1 MNNDYRKANEIL
13 TNIFDNLSQNLLKD
27 SANITNGWKYV
38 LSSIKSRNNKN
49 IGELL
54 ISHTRVVDLKNGI
67 LLVETDHPGYIQTLQ
82 MYNSYIIRGMNKK
95 YPELEIKTLS
105 FRLKGTNF
113 ELKDIKEKTNEEK
126 YTEEEIES
134 KTTIRSDLP
143 EELKIKFEEL
153 KKEIKKRHIDQN

>member
-38 LSSIKSRNNKN
+38 LSSIKSRNNIN

>member
-134 KTTIRSDLP
+134 KTIIRSDLP

>member
-27 SANITNGWKYV
+27 SANITNGWKYI

>member
-13 TNIFDNLSQNLLKD
+13 TNIFDNLSKNLLKD

>member
-67 LLVETDHPGYIQTLQ
+67 LLVEIDHPGYIQTLQ

>member
-54 ISHTRVVDLKNGI
+54 IAHTRVVDLKNGI

-95 YPELEIKTLS
+95 YPELEINKA
-105 FRLKGTNF
+105 
-113 ELKDIKEKTNEEK
+113 
-126 YTEEEIES
+126 IEYYNKKS
-134 KTTIRSDLP
+134 KT
-143 EELKIKFEEL
+143 EFETMTPL
-153 KKEIKKRHIDQN
+153 AISSAGLTGVAVVATVLIYKKNKNN

>member
-54 ISHTRVVDLKNGI
+54 ISHTRVIDLKNGI

>member
-54 ISHTRVVDLKNGI
+54 ISHTRIVDLKNGI

-134 KTTIRSDLP
+134 KTIIRSDLP

>member
-67 LLVETDHPGYIQTLQ
+67 LLVETDHSGYIQTLQ

-113 ELKDIKEKTNEEK
+113 ELKDIKEKTNKEK

>member
-54 ISHTRVVDLKNGI
+54 ISHTKVVDLKNGI

>member
-1 MNNDYRKANEIL
+1 MNNDYRKANEVL

>member
-13 TNIFDNLSQNLLKD
+13 TSIFDNLSQNLLKD

>member
-113 ELKDIKEKTNEEK
+113 ELKEIKEKTNEEK

>member
-82 MYNSYIIRGMNKK
+82 MYNSYIIRGINKK

>member
-143 EELKIKFEEL
+143 EELKMKFEEL